1 MANTTFV
8 PIALQSVGGKT
19 SISATEVTARSFKN
33 LKITEADLEEFV
45 RQNIEVLFPDSDET
59 LLIVGQQIRNK
70 EAGRADLVALDGQGN
85 TVLIELKRDK
95 EDIAARKEA
104 FEFQAIRYA
113 ASYALLKS
121 PQDIVQKLY
130 VPYIEKHQTDPL
142 FQDGLNKGF
151 TSFELGSRIID
162 DFLHN
167 NNISQPI
174 NRKQRI
180 ILIASSYDPQTLSAC
195 AWLAAN
201 GIDIRCIAVLPIEHN
216 GLYFFQ
222 IEQVIPPP
230 SIEEYLIEIDEPS
243 APSKS
248 VMADGNK
255 LKRAS
260 LPRMA
265 ALFEWGIL
273 HKGDVLFIRGYEQE
287 KATIIDARQV
297 SYKGKTI
304 SYNQWGQDVT
314 GWAAISIYEWAV
326 QESTNK
332 TLDKLRREKLEEQIV
347 AASEE

>member
-1 MANTTFV
+1 MANTSFV
-8 PIALQSVGGKT
+8 PISLQSAGGKT
-19 SISATEVTARSFKN
+19 AISATEVTERSFKHLN
-33 LKITEADLEEFV
+33 ITEADLEEFV

-59 LLIVGQQIRNK
+59 LLIVGQQIKNK

-95 EDIAARKEA
+95 EDITARKEA

-130 VPYIEKHQTDPL
+130 APYIGKHQSDAL
-142 FQDGLNKGF
+142 FLERLNKGF
-151 TSFELGSRIID
+151 TSFELGNRIIE
-162 DFLHN
+162 DFLRI

-216 GLYFFQ
+216 NQYFFQ
-222 IEQVIPPP
+222 IEQVIPPT
-230 SIEEYLIEIDEPS
+230 SIEDYLIEIDEPS
-243 APSKS
+243 TPSKS
-248 VMADGNK
+248 VLPDGNK
-255 LKRAS
+255 GKRAI

-265 ALFEWGIL
+265 ALMEWGVL
-273 HKGDVLFIRGYEQE
+273 HKGDVLFIKEYEQE
-287 KATIIDARQV
+287 KATVVDARQV
-297 SYKGKTI
+297 SYKERMI
-304 SYNQWGQDVT
+304 SYNQWGQEVT
-314 GWAAISIYEWAV
+314 GWASINIYEWAV

-332 TLDKLRREKLEEQIV
+332 TLGKLRREKLEQQIAV
-347 AASEE
+347 DTE